1 MNKKLLAK
9 KILNFKKNKKNISEE
24 RSQLDEFLGMDLKTD
39 KGLGDLQSALST
51 ASAISGFGALIP
63 GPVGLAATV
72 LSPALSLGAYATAK
86 ARADLDRRGVV
97 PSETSQEGLATQA
110 KILGYGT
117 LLSGLMAP
125 GASTVVQNIPKWW
138 GGSLAMVGR
147 HPQVFPVGHRFAG
160 NPHPLAGQLT
170 RRGMGI
176 VATGSAATNL
186 VSTEWASKSADPIAK
201 RLGLP
206 NIPGL
211 SKRFYR
217 KGEYGTNSL
226 FDLSRL
232 TTLDLVAAANAS
244 RN

>member
-9 KILNFKKNKKNISEE
+9 KIFNFKKNKKNISEE

-51 ASAISGFGALIP
+51 VSAISGFGALIP
-63 GPVGLAATV
+63 GPVGLAASV
-72 LSPALSLGAYATAK
+72 VSPALSLGAYATAK

-117 LLSGLMAP
+117 LASGLMAP

-147 HPQVFPVGHRFAG
+147 HPVG
-160 NPHPLAGQLT
+160 HPLAGQLT
-170 RRGMGI
+170 RRGLGI
-176 VATGSAATNL
+176 VSTGSAATNL

-232 TTLDLVAAANAS
+232 TTLDLVAAANQA